1 MIKTII
7 CYFILLQSV
16 YGVSDSAYFKISDT
30 IYFQSEVLL
39 IQNKIKIVECVFG
52 ETSQVE
58 YLKHLGLSKKEVL
71 IFRMKLVAY
80 INEIKYGLDAKKV
93 NNILEPRLKN
103 CHADVAASK
112 GNRFLRQLVEAE
124 FYFQEYLLGA
134 NDDKAKILSSGRL
147 KKLLDK
153 RFAHFS
159 YGN

>member
-1 MIKTII
+1 MIKIII

-16 YGVSDSAYFKISDT
+16 YGISDSAYFKISDK
-30 IYFQSEVLL
+30 IYFKSEVLL
-39 IQNKIKIVECVFG
+39 ILNKVKIVECVFG

-58 YLKHLGLSKKEVL
+58 YLKYLGLSKKEVL

-80 INEIKYGLDAKKV
+80 INEIKYGIDTQKI

-103 CHADVAASK
+103 CHTDIVVSK
-112 GNRFLRQLVEAE
+112 SNTFLRQLVEAE

-134 NDDKAKILSSGRL
+134 NDKKAKVLSSGRL

-159 YGN
+159 YGD